1 MANETL
7 NDAVEDDAVVIVIER
22 QENEA
27 VHRTRCLDGVEGN
40 DQSAHRGFHG
50 GRITLGDVDSHFGLR
65 RELLALG
72 GGSVERGKVV
82 DMVKTLSADYSE
94 PMSSPESTNE
104 ESTTLI
110 DLDAIERDLA
120 DVEMAL
126 SRLDAGTYWVDEISG
141 QPLPDAVLEANPLA
155 RRNPA

>member
-1 MANETL
+1 
-7 NDAVEDDAVVIVIER
+7 
-22 QENEA
+22 
-27 VHRTRCLDGVEGN
+27 
-40 DQSAHRGFHG
+40 
-50 GRITLGDVDSHFGLR
+50 LGADPSKG
-65 RELLALG
+65 
-72 GGSVERGKVV
+72 GKVV

>member
-1 MANETL
+1 
-7 NDAVEDDAVVIVIER
+7 
-22 QENEA
+22 
-27 VHRTRCLDGVEGN
+27 
-40 DQSAHRGFHG
+40 
-50 GRITLGDVDSHFGLR
+50 
-65 RELLALG
+65 
-72 GGSVERGKVV
+72 
-82 DMVKTLSADYSE
+82 
-94 PMSSPESTNE
+94 MSSTESTNE

-155 RRNPA
+155 RRNSA

>member
-1 MANETL
+1 
-7 NDAVEDDAVVIVIER
+7 
-22 QENEA
+22 
-27 VHRTRCLDGVEGN
+27 
-40 DQSAHRGFHG
+40 
-50 GRITLGDVDSHFGLR
+50 
-65 RELLALG
+65 
-72 GGSVERGKVV
+72 
-82 DMVKTLSADYSE
+82 
-94 PMSSPESTNE
+94 MSSPESTNE
-104 ESTTLI
+104 ESTTFI

>member
-1 MANETL
+1 
-7 NDAVEDDAVVIVIER
+7 
-22 QENEA
+22 
-27 VHRTRCLDGVEGN
+27 
-40 DQSAHRGFHG
+40 
-50 GRITLGDVDSHFGLR
+50 
-65 RELLALG
+65 
-72 GGSVERGKVV
+72 
-82 DMVKTLSADYSE
+82 MVKTLSAAYSE